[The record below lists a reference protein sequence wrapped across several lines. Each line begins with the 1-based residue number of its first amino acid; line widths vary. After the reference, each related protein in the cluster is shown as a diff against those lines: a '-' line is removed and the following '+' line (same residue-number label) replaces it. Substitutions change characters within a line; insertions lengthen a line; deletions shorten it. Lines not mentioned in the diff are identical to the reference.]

1 MKKSSILILFF
12 FIGLI
17 ASAQPDLSGSWKIN
31 KESSKLNDQFSMAPE
46 KIIINL
52 NGNDLSIERH
62 SNFQGNEF
70 KTTDK
75 LTLDGKECKNA
86 GFMDTE
92 KKSVVSLSD
101 DKKAITVKSK
111 IPMQDGGEMS
121 IKEVYSI
128 ENGKLKLES
137 SNSSS
142 FGDMSETMVFDKQ

>member
-1 MKKSSILILFF
+1 MEVKHRKQHVERL
-12 FIGLI
+12 
-17 ASAQPDLSGSWKIN
+17 
-31 KESSKLNDQFSMAPE
+31 FSMAPE

-92 KKSVVSLSD
+92 KNSVVSLSD
-101 DKKAITVKSK
+101 DKKVITVKSK

-128 ENGKLKLES
+128 ENENSKLKALIHHHL
-137 SNSSS
+137 
-142 FGDMSETMVFDKQ
+142 GICLKQWFLIKIKLKITKCFIAC